1 MGVTV
6 KNPITWECLKIDGTL
21 LGLELAVL
29 TSLDN
34 SGDYSKN
41 DSEQALC

>member
-1 MGVTV
+1 MV
-6 KNPITWECLKIDGTL
+6 KNHIAWECLKIDGTL

-34 SGDYSKN
+34 SDDHSEN
-41 DSEQALC
+41 DSEEALC